1 MSGGGGRAQVSAASA
16 EETTARAARVRLIAL
31 DVDGTLTDA
40 RLHIGRDGEA
50 MKSFSARDGFGLTL
64 LREAEIRVALVTARK
79 STIVEARAAELRIED
94 VLQAVPDKAQALR
107 ALCERRGVALAE
119 CAFVGDD
126 WPDLRAMSVAGL
138 AATVR
143 DAPPEV
149 RERAHWVSTLPAGRG
164 AVREL
169 AEFVLRAKGLFDAA
183 LARYAGAPG
192 AIDRDAT

>member
-1 MSGGGGRAQVSAASA
+1 MKGEGERTGEAA
-16 EETTARAARVRLIAL
+16 ARAARVRLVAL
-31 DVDGTLTDA
+31 DVDGTLTDG
-40 RLHIGRDGEA
+40 RLHIGGDGEA

-64 LREAEIRVALVTARK
+64 LREAGIRIAIVTARR

-107 ALCERRGVALAE
+107 ALSGQRQVPLAE

-138 AATVR
+138 AATVA
-143 DAPPEV
+143 DAPHEV

-164 AVREL
+164 AVREF
-169 AEFVLRAKGLFDAA
+169 AEFVLRAQGAFETA
-183 LARYAGAPG
+183 LARYASP
-192 AIDRDAT
+192 R